1 MLSSSSSRH
10 EASSTN
16 PYTRTPRYFLINPS
30 PEEKEA
36 CFAHRVAGH
45 FSVDLVRAA
54 AVTATALLVSA
65 VLARIITRE
74 KNV

>member
-1 MLSSSSSRH
+1 MEEKKKSLRPIYKKSFCI
-10 EASSTN
+10 EEEFYA
-16 PYTRTPRYFLINPS
+16 S
-30 PEEKEA
+30 PEEKEP

-65 VLARIITRE
+65 ALARIITRE